1 MKQGSPTFGAFPED
15 FGTVLCC
22 WTWGHSL
29 PVSSDS
35 LPSGLSPPSCTL
47 SGCWSQEVLVAFARL
62 WKVHVS
68 CYLCSSCS
76 CLWGRLGS
84 FCYSSSLIL
93 CLAQEAYPEFSESLD
108 SSCLIQLS
116 LSQGRGENSRKDLKP
131 KDGCSET
138 HHWPVLAEWLWTHLK
153 LSEAAFPHERG
164 ETHTSFIYFNN

>member
-15 FGTVLCC
+15 FGTILCC

-29 PVSSDS
+29 SVSSDS

-93 CLAQEAYPEFSESLD
+93 CRIQEAHPEFSESLD

-131 KDGCSET
+131 KDGCFRDSPLT
-138 HHWPVLAEWLWTHLK
+138 CTSWVALNTPQTLWGCFSSRKRGDSYFFHL
-153 LSEAAFPHERG
+153 F
-164 ETHTSFIYFNN
+164 